1 MAKNRV
7 FIGHAYDNDKAA
19 KDRLLGWNVN
29 KEFDFSSYDRSF
41 ELAVNSD
48 EAATVKQDLAH
59 R

>member
-1 MAKNRV
+1 V